1 MLLRF
6 FLLVLL
12 FIPFFSFS
20 QDNSPYIEVT
30 DSQGGDAV
38 FVDCDYPVDAD
49 RCFDLEANYTIISE
63 TTSYEVNAIPF
74 TNLTGLTNETLIS
87 ISGDDKW
94 SAVLPMPFDFC
105 FYTEGYNQ
113 LLIGDNGI
121 ISFNTTLA
129 LADSPFFAGSIPN
142 ASMPTNAIF
151 GAYHDL
157 TNDNNV
163 FGCTND
169 PGTPENECGEIKT
182 YTIGTAPSRAFVIS
196 YENLNHFNCEVSR
209 STSQIVLYEGSNIIE
224 VYIREKPLNCE
235 TSASA
240 DYRKNA
246 LIGIQNI
253 DGTVATT
260 PVDRN
265 TSVWSATN
273 EAWRFSPNGT
283 PVTNVQW
290 RNASNALIGT
300 GDQITICPEETTTY
314 TATVTYDMCIGAD
327 IVLQDTIDVEID
339 LLFPIA
345 IDNSTVVCDVDVI
358 GAEIIDLTTYNPL
371 MVGTQT
377 GLVLSYYNNLADAR
391 LENNPIL
398 NPNAYTLTN
407 PDETIYVRLQ
417 RGVGCFDVGIL
428 SISLEELGTS
438 QLSRIALCDVAND
451 NSEFINLA
459 NYTSQIIGG
468 QTGVNMTYHAN
479 QNDADNNA
487 FPITSLTAANG
498 DSVFVRFTLQPNATC
513 PNVEEIPIVLF
524 PVPVVEPIPVTL
536 CSNIAIYDLTQH
548 ESDVQANNTEAIN
561 FSYHLYESW
570 ADRNLYPFDPSS
582 VSNPIDPSTYVLNS
596 VSSIW
601 VRTYTSAGC
610 VEIYP
615 INFTYIEGVTV
626 QNDTQVSSGTIF
638 DLTNSVND
646 MVADLTGI
654 TYQFHDTLA
663 GAQTQDPSSLVSDP
677 ANFAV
682 TNPETE
688 VFVVFTNTASG
699 CITIGDILLESVGFG
714 GSGNGDFQVCDSA
727 NDSEELVTLSDFD
740 DDLIAGYDDAQ
751 YMEVTYHVLESDA
764 NSATVINPITQINIT
779 TATVIYARIALV
791 FESKEEDYSV
801 VEVTLDFQSTIL
813 LNAVTD
819 TICDEFYNNREVHD
833 LTQYETDITTEPG
846 ATFAYEYTYG
856 SAINNPTTFTVVGPT
871 RIINVFV
878 TTPDGCT
885 TETTITLSFHPRVST
900 SNATLQACDTDNNS
914 EELFDLNDALPV
926 ITPDYLNYTA
936 TYYPTLAE
944 AQQGD
949 VANEIANPIAHP
961 VSTNTTVYVRLYDAA
976 TTCYTTSRISLS
988 IVPVPEIR
996 NDEITYCD
1004 FDNDGIETNVSL
1016 SQFNSQILGS
1026 QPGVTITYY
1035 NSLSN
1040 ATALSDPISESTITD
1055 TTELFVNLAAPDNCN
1070 TVGAINFNLQSAP
1083 VVTDVNVIVCDN
1095 FTDAEERYNLTL
1107 SNPNIIPDPENHTFR
1122 YFRNEPNAI
1131 NNSGAISS
1139 NYLITS
1145 VPQTIFV
1152 RVTNRVTGC
1161 FSIAEI
1167 GLDFTFPVVVKDVE
1181 LTACD
1186 DDYNLSEEFDLTT
1199 AIPDMLADT
1208 SGLTI
1213 SYYSDL
1219 AGAETENTS
1228 FQITTPENHNTASES
1243 DNVFVRFDD
1252 LATGCF
1258 SIGKVVLKA
1267 LATPKL
1273 VESAYEI
1280 CDTDFDGFYTLDL
1293 TDLNPLIIQDQT
1305 DLDFTYYTSIDDA
1318 EAEEDAISNISKYAI
1333 PNDNH
1338 IIYIHV
1344 VNQFGCKSITTV
1356 TIYIK
1361 TSVAVEMVSEVMESC
1376 DNDLN
1381 NYAFFDLTSF
1391 ENLFTTETGT
1401 TFRYFNTQND
1411 AKLEQGEILNPSVYE
1426 NINPNSQVV
1435 YVRVSAPDKCDNI
1448 TSFGIKTIHIT
1459 PPTLTKATFCAG
1471 TTVTLDIGSDYEEYE
1486 WSTLETTQSIE
1497 VDAAG
1502 TYSVTLIDDN
1512 GCTDTFNVEVEELP
1526 LPEVVLTSITEC
1538 DYYQDADGIMQF
1550 NLHDYDDDLTNSN
1563 GNVTTHFYL
1572 SLDDLDNDFDEQ
1584 TGTFT
1589 NSANPQTIYVKVV
1602 DNDTGCFDS
1611 TTLTLNSSF
1620 EIVTNNTYEICDTD
1634 FDGNYSFNLTELN
1647 TLVVTGVTGL
1657 TFEYYTSQNLAE
1669 TQTDAISGNYTI
1681 PNNNHNVFVRVEN
1694 NLECAYIA
1702 TVEVSHK
1709 ADALVNVV
1717 SEVLEACD
1725 DDLDTYTIFD
1735 LTSFENLVSTEIG
1748 ATYRYYN
1755 SRIDANLEQN
1765 EIPDPTAHQ
1774 NITPDAQSV
1783 YVRVSVADK
1792 CDNIT
1797 SFNIETIHIT
1807 PPTLT
1812 KATFCAGTT
1821 VTLDIGADYEEYEW
1835 STLETTQSIE
1845 VDAAGTYSVTLIDD
1859 NGCTDTFNVEVEELP
1874 LPEVVLTS
1882 ITECDYYQDAD
1893 GIMQFNLHDYDD
1905 DLTNSNGNVTTH
1917 FYLSLDDLDNDFDEQ
1932 TGTFTNSA
1940 NPQTIYVKVVDNDT
1954 GCFDSTTLTLNSSFE
1969 IVTNNTYEI
1978 CDTDFDGNYSFN
1990 LTELN
1995 TLVVTD
2001 VTGLTFEYY
2010 TSQSLA
2016 ETQTDAISSNYTI
2029 PNNNHNVFVR
2039 VENNLECA
2047 YIATVEVSHKA
2058 GALVNVVSEVLEACD
2073 DDLDTY
2079 TIFDLTSFETLV
2091 STEVGATYRYYNSR
2105 IDANLEQNEIPE
2117 PTAHQNITPDAQTV
2131 YVRVLVADK
2140 CDNITSFNIETIHI
2154 TPPTLTKA
2162 TFCAGTTVTLDI
2174 GADYEE
2180 YEWSTLETTQSIEV
2194 DTAGTYSVTLIDD
2207 NGCTDTFNVEVEE
2220 LPLPEVVPTSIT
2232 ECDYYQDADGI
2243 MQFNLH
2249 DYDDDLTNSNSNV
2262 TTHFYLS
2269 QDDLDNDLD
2278 EQTGT
2283 FTNTATPQVLYVKI
2297 VDKDTGCFDVAEL
2310 TLNASFIDPNP
2321 AILEL
2326 CDELDSEDGFN
2337 TFDVSLA
2344 DSQVIS
2350 GLPANTQVVYYETYD
2365 DAFNIVN
2372 ALNTN
2377 YENKEAYSQTIYS
2390 RVENTDGCF
2399 GIDEVLLIVNDLP
2412 IIEAD
2417 ESAIYCLNTYPD
2429 TMTLEGG
2436 IIGDSPSN
2444 YTYNWST
2451 GAQTPTIEINEI
2463 GVYNVDITSTVGCT
2477 KSRTITVL
2485 PSNIATIESIDIQDA
2500 MDINS
2505 LTVYVSGEGDY
2516 EYALDSENGPY
2527 QDDNAFTRVEGGLH
2541 TVYAR
2546 DRNGCGVVQEKISVI
2561 SIPKFFTPNDDSY
2574 NDTWLPKGI
2583 SREFQTDVYIYIYDR
2598 YGKLLNQ
2605 LNPYGIGWDGKAK
2618 GQVMPTSDYWF
2629 TIEFKETFSDKHR
2642 AFNGHFTLKR

>member
-6 FLLVLL
+6 PLLVLL

-38 FVDCDYPVDAD
+38 FVDCDYPVNAD
-49 RCFDLEANYTIISE
+49 RCFELEANYTVISE

-74 TNLTGLTNETLIS
+74 TNLTGLTNETLVS

-94 SAVLPMPFDFC
+94 SAVLSMPFDFC

-121 ISFNTTLA
+121 ISFNTALA

-163 FGCTND
+163 FGCTDD

-224 VYIREKPLNCE
+224 VYITEKPLNCE

-265 TSVWSATN
+265 TSVWSTTN

-290 RNASNALIGT
+290 RNASNVLIGT

-314 TATVTYDMCIGAD
+314 TATVTYDMCIGPD

-345 IDNSTVVCDVDVI
+345 IDNNTVVCDVDVI
-358 GAEIIDLTTYNPL
+358 GTEIIDLTSYDAL

-398 NPNAYTLTN
+398 NPNAYALTN

-417 RGVGCFDVGIL
+417 RGVGCFDVGTL

-468 QTGVNMTYHAN
+468 QTGVNISYHATRDN
-479 QNDADNNA
+479 ADSNA

-498 DSVFVRFTLQPNATC
+498 DSVFVRFTLQPDATC
-513 PNVEEIPIVLF
+513 PNLEEIPIVLF

-548 ESDVQANNTEAIN
+548 ESDVQANNTEVIN

-570 ADRNLYPFDPSS
+570 ADRNLYPFDPAHP
-582 VSNPIDPSTYVLNS
+582 SNPIDPATYVLNS

-610 VEIYP
+610 VEVYP

-654 TYQFHDTLA
+654 TYQFYDTLA

-699 CITIGDILLESVGFG
+699 CITIGDILLEFVGFV

-791 FESKEEDYSV
+791 FEGDEEDYTV

-885 TETTITLSFHPRVST
+885 TETTITLSFHPRVAT

-914 EELFDLNDALPV
+914 KELFDLNDALPD

-949 VANEIANPIAHP
+949 TANEIANPTSHP
-961 VSTNTTVYVRLYDAA
+961 VSTNTTVYVRLYDTA
-976 TTCYTTSRISLS
+976 TTCYTTSRIRLS

-1004 FDNDGIETNVSL
+1004 FENNGIETNVSL

-1040 ATALSDPISESTITD
+1040 ANALSDPITESTITD
-1055 TTELFVNLAAPDNCN
+1055 TTELFVNLAAPDDCN
-1070 TVGAINFNLQSAP
+1070 TVGAINFTLQSAP
-1083 VVTDVNVIVCDN
+1083 VVSDISVTVCDN
-1095 FTDAEERYNLTL
+1095 FTNGEERYNLTL
-1107 SNPNIIPDPENHTFR
+1107 SNSDIVADPENHTFR
-1122 YFRNEPNAI
+1122 YFRSESNAI

-1145 VPQTIFV
+1145 VPQSVFV
-1152 RVTNRVTGC
+1152 RVTNRFTSC
-1161 FSIAEI
+1161 FSIAEMA
-1167 GLDFTFPVVVKDVE
+1167 LDFTFPVAVQDTE

-1208 SGLTI
+1208 TGLTI
-1213 SYYSDL
+1213 SYYSDEV
-1219 AGAETENTS
+1219 GAETENAS
-1228 FQITTPENHNTASES
+1228 FLILTPENHNTASES
-1243 DNVFVRFDD
+1243 DNIFVRFDD

-1273 VESAYEI
+1273 VESSYEI

-1293 TDLNPLIIQDQT
+1293 TVLNPLIIQDQT
-1305 DLDFTYYTSIDDA
+1305 NLEFTYYTSMAVA
-1318 EAEEDAISNISKYAI
+1318 EAEDDGITNISNYAI
-1333 PNDNH
+1333 PSNNH

-1344 VNQFGCKSITTV
+1344 KNQFGCKSITTV
-1356 TIYIK
+1356 TISIK
-1361 TSVAVEMVSEVMESC
+1361 TSVSVEVVTEIMEVC

-1381 NYAFFDLTSF
+1381 NYAFFDLTDF
-1391 ENLFTTETGT
+1391 TTLFTTETGT
-1401 TFRYFNTQND
+1401 TFRYYNNQTD
-1411 AKLEQGEILNPSVYE
+1411 ANLEQNEILNPTVHE
-1426 NINPNSQVV
+1426 NINPNAQTV

-1448 TSFGIKTIHIT
+1448 TSFGIKTIHIA
-1459 PPTLTKATFCAG
+1459 PPTLKEATFCAG
-1471 TTVTLDIGSDYEEYE
+1471 TSVVLDIGADYDDYL
-1486 WSTLETTQSIE
+1486 WSTSETTQSIE
-1497 VDAAG
+1497 VDTAG
-1502 TYSVTLIDDN
+1502 TYSITLVDSN
-1512 GCTDTFNVEVEELP
+1512 GCTDTFNVEVKELP
-1526 LPEVVLTSITEC
+1526 LPEVVPTTIAEC
-1538 DYYQDADGIMQF
+1538 DYYNAADGIMQF
-1550 NLHDYDDDLTNSN
+1550 NLHDYDADLTNSN
-1563 GNVTTHFYL
+1563 NNVTTHFYL
-1572 SLDDLDNDFDEQ
+1572 SQDDLDDDVREQ
-1584 TGTFT
+1584 TSPFT
-1589 NSANPQTIYVKVV
+1589 NTTNPQVVYVKVV

-1620 EIVTNNTYEICDTD
+1620 EVVTNNTYEICDTD
-1634 FDGNYSFNLTELN
+1634 FDGDYSFNLTELN
-1647 TLVVTGVTGL
+1647 SLVVTNVIGL
-1657 TFEYYTSQNLAE
+1657 SFEYYTSLTNAE

-1694 NLECAYIA
+1694 SLECAYIA
-1702 TVEVSHK
+1702 SVEVSHRE
-1709 ADALVNVV
+1709 DAQVNVV
-1717 SEVLEACD
+1717 TDVLEVCD

-1735 LTSFENLVSTEIG
+1735 LTSFEALVSTE
-1748 ATYRYYN
+1748 ANAVYRYYN
-1755 SRIDANLEQN
+1755 SRSDANLEQN
-1765 EIPDPTAHQ
+1765 EISNPTAHQ
-1774 NITPDAQSV
+1774 NTTPDAQTV
-1783 YVRVSVADK
+1783 YVRVSAPDK

-1797 SFNIETIHIT
+1797 SFGIKTINIT

-1812 KATFCAGTT
+1812 EATFCAGTS
-1821 VTLDIGADYEEYEW
+1821 VVLDIGSDYDDYLW
-1835 STLETTQSIE
+1835 STSETTQSIE
-1845 VDAAGTYSVTLIDD
+1845 VDTAGTYSVTLIDSK
-1859 NGCTDTFNVEVEELP
+1859 GCTDTFNVEVKELP
-1874 LPEVVLTS
+1874 LPEVVPTI
-1882 ITECDYYQDAD
+1882 ITECDYYNAAD

-1905 DLTNSNGNVTTH
+1905 DLTNSNN
-1917 FYLSLDDLDNDFDEQ
+1917 
-1932 TGTFTNSA
+1932 
-1940 NPQTIYVKVVDNDT
+1940 
-1954 GCFDSTTLTLNSSFE
+1954 
-1969 IVTNNTYEI
+1969 
-1978 CDTDFDGNYSFN
+1978 
-1990 LTELN
+1990 
-1995 TLVVTD
+1995 
-2001 VTGLTFEYY
+2001 
-2010 TSQSLA
+2010 
-2016 ETQTDAISSNYTI
+2016 
-2029 PNNNHNVFVR
+2029 
-2039 VENNLECA
+2039 
-2047 YIATVEVSHKA
+2047 
-2058 GALVNVVSEVLEACD
+2058 
-2073 DDLDTY
+2073 
-2079 TIFDLTSFETLV
+2079 
-2091 STEVGATYRYYNSR
+2091 
-2105 IDANLEQNEIPE
+2105 
-2117 PTAHQNITPDAQTV
+2117 
-2131 YVRVLVADK
+2131 
-2140 CDNITSFNIETIHI
+2140 
-2154 TPPTLTKA
+2154 
-2162 TFCAGTTVTLDI
+2162 
-2174 GADYEE
+2174 
-2180 YEWSTLETTQSIEV
+2180 
-2194 DTAGTYSVTLIDD
+2194 
-2207 NGCTDTFNVEVEE
+2207 
-2220 LPLPEVVPTSIT
+2220 
-2232 ECDYYQDADGI
+2232 
-2243 MQFNLH
+2243 
-2249 DYDDDLTNSNSNV
+2249 NV

-2269 QDDLDNDLD
+2269 QDDLDNDVR
-2278 EQTGT
+2278 EQTSP
-2283 FTNTATPQVLYVKI
+2283 FTNTTNPQVVYVKV
-2297 VDKDTGCFDVAEL
+2297 VDKDTGCFDSATF
-2310 TLNASFIDPNP
+2310 TLNGSFIDPNP

-2326 CDELDSEDGFN
+2326 CDELDSKDGFN
-2337 TFDVSLA
+2337 TFNLSLA
-2344 DSQVIS
+2344 DTEVTF
-2350 GLPANTQVVYYETYD
+2350 GLPSNTQVVYYESYN
-2365 DAFNIVN
+2365 DAFNQQN
-2372 ALNTN
+2372 PLNTTYAN
-2377 YENKEAYSQTIYS
+2377 IEPYSQTIYT
-2390 RVENTDGCF
+2390 RVENSDGCF

-2412 IIEAD
+2412 NIEAD
-2417 ESAIYCLNTYPD
+2417 ESVIYCLNTYPD
-2429 TMTLEGG
+2429 TMTLESG

-2444 YTYNWST
+2444 YIYNWST

-2463 GVYNVDITSTVGCT
+2463 GVYNVDITSTDGCS
-2477 KSRTITVL
+2477 KSRAITVL

-2500 MDINS
+2500 LDINS

-2527 QDDNAFTRVEGGLH
+2527 QESNAFTRLEGGLH
-2541 TVYAR
+2541 TVYVR
-2546 DRNGCGVVQEKISVI
+2546 DKNGCGVVHERISVI